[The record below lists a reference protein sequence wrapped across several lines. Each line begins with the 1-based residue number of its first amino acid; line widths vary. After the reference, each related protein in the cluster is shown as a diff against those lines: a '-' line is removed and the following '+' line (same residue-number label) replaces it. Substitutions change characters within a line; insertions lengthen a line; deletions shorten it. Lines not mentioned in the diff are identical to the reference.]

1 MHCVKKCPYSEL
13 FWSAFSRIRTSC
25 RKMRARIT
33 PNTETSYAVMVIWT
47 VVALNPLSANPTK
60 WSNSQTI
67 RRQQPVIAN
76 AALQ

>member
-1 MHCVKKCPYSEL
+1 
-13 FWSAFSRIRTSC
+13 
-25 RKMRARIT
+25 MRARIT

-47 VVALNPLSANPTK
+47 VVAINPLSVNPTK

>member
-1 MHCVKKCPYSEL
+1 
-13 FWSAFSRIRTSC
+13 
-25 RKMRARIT
+25 MRARIT